1 MIEILVNMILIL
13 DIIGCLPWPKSP
25 SHGCASGENWKA
37 LDTSLGYSDSAT
49 CELLCLSEQQDGCCY
64 LKTGDGCY
72 WKQSGIAGIG
82 ADLDAMTVTCR
93 AGKTK
98 LTDVLHYFEAI

>member
-1 MIEILVNMILIL
+1 MIEILNNTGLIL
-13 DIIGCLPWPKSP
+13 DIIGCLPWPESP
-25 SHGCASGENWKA
+25 SHGCSESGENWKA
-37 LDTSLGYSDSAT
+37 LDTSLSYSDSAT

-72 WKQSGIAGIG
+72 WKQGGIAGIG

-93 AGKTK
+93 AGK
-98 LTDVLHYFEAI
+98 D